1 MLKQYNKKYRHGP
14 STLPPCIMRRYYFL
28 KDSFNTQSNSQKT
41 HTHKKQK
48 KQKQNQ
54 KTTKTMPIICIDGRT
69 CQNEIK
75 FKIYLLIFINFKHS
89 LTGLKHIF

>member
-1 MLKQYNKKYRHGP
+1 MLKQFNKKYRHGP
-14 STLPPCIMRRYYFL
+14 STLPPCIMRRHYL
-28 KDSFNTQSNSQKT
+28 LTKNT
-41 HTHKKQK
+41 HTKKTK

-54 KTTKTMPIICIDGRT
+54 KTTKTMPIICIDGQT

>member
-1 MLKQYNKKYRHGP
+1 MLKQFNKKYRCGP
-14 STLPPCIMRRYYFL
+14 STLPPCIMRRHYFL
-28 KDSFNTQSNSQKT
+28 KDSFNTHSNSQKT
-41 HTHKKQK
+41 HQK
-48 KQKQNQ
+48 KPKKQNQ
-54 KTTKTMPIICIDGRT
+54 KITKTMPIICIDGRT

>member
-1 MLKQYNKKYRHGP
+1 MALARF
-14 STLPPCIMRRYYFL
+14 RRVLCVAIIFL
-28 KDSFNTQSNSQKT
+28 RIVLILTA
-41 HTHKKQK
+41 THKKTHQK
-48 KQKQNQ
+48 KTKKQNQ
-54 KTTKTMPIICIDGRT
+54 KITKTMPIICIDGRT

>member
-1 MLKQYNKKYRHGP
+1 MLKQFNKKYRCGP
-14 STLPPCIMRRYYFL
+14 STLPPCIMRRHYFL
-28 KDSFNTQSNSQKT
+28 KDSFNTHSNSQKK
-41 HTHKKQK
+41 HTKKKQK
-48 KQKQNQ
+48 KQNQ
-54 KTTKTMPIICIDGRT
+54 KITKTMPIICIDGRT